1 VKKLQPFRIE
11 QGICQYDFNDYYA
24 ALGVPITADAVTLRK
39 RYLSVAK
46 VLHPD
51 IYGRAPLEKHL
62 ATQYL
67 AKLVNP
73 AYHVLNQGL
82 ERTAYTAVLKLL
94 GKRLMKKGQRINPQS
109 EVARQLL
116 YFPSDFSYEKAVMEV
131 SEFQYQS
138 LETILEYSGQI
149 SELNLVYILY
159 QEGYKQF
166 ASNAPKF
173 QGIGI
178 SQSDQTLIQTTQTAP
193 PPAPSPPPMYPPSY
207 NSGSYNASKPKPD
220 IVYSPPTSMTSQST
234 KVDPNANTRMSQ
246 PQSSG
251 VDATKAK
258 ASIQNYLKLAEDY
271 IDKKQWS
278 MALKELRNADQID
291 NSNSKCHALFGVV
304 YMNQKLLGMAKS
316 NFQKALR
323 LNPQEPLALKHINN
337 LDGSAK
343 KSDDGK
349 GGQKD
354 KSKTKKGGFF
364 GWLSG
369 S

>member
-1 VKKLQPFRIE
+1 MKKLQSFRIE
-11 QGICQYDFNDYYA
+11 QGIFQYDFSDYYA
-24 ALGVPITADAVTLRK
+24 ALGAPITADTVTLRK
-39 RYLSVAK
+39 RYLSIAK

-51 IYGRAPLEKHL
+51 IYGRAPLEKDL

-82 ERTAYTAVLKLL
+82 ERTAYTAVLRLL

-109 EVARQLL
+109 EVARHLL

-138 LETILEYSGQI
+138 LDTILEYSGQI

-159 QEGYKQF
+159 REGYKQF
-166 ASNAPKF
+166 APNTPRF
-173 QGIGI
+173 QGVGI
-178 SQSDQTLIQTTQTAP
+178 TKSDQTLIQTTP
-193 PPAPSPPPMYPPSY
+193 PPAPSSSPMYPTY
-207 NSGSYNASKPKPD
+207 NSRNYKPKPE
-220 IVYSPPTSMTSQST
+220 IIYSPPSSLTATIPIKADS
-234 KVDPNANTRMSQ
+234 NANTKMQ
-246 PQSSG
+246 QTQQGNTEPNK
-251 VDATKAK
+251 TKV
-258 ASIQNYLKLAEDY
+258 SIQSYLKLAEDY

-278 MALKELRNADQID
+278 MALKELRTADQVD
-291 NSNSKCHALFGVV
+291 NCNSKCCALFGVV

-323 LNPQEPLALKHINN
+323 LNPRESLALKYINN
-337 LDGSAK
+337 LDGAAK

-354 KSKTKKGGFF
+354 KSKTRKGGFF